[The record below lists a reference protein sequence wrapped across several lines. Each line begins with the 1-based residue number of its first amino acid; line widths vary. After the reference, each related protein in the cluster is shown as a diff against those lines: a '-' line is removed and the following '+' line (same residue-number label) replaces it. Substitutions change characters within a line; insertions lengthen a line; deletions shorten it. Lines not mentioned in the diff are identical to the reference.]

1 MWWLWRSPYTFKL
14 PSIFGSASSILS
26 SSNLPDLSQ
35 GETVFLTASKNT
47 ATKEIAASLVAKAD
61 WAAAKIVQQQ
71 AVAED
76 RNDPEALI
84 YLNNARAYDQ
94 GNPLAI
100 AVVVPLSSSPDT
112 AQEMMRGVAQA
123 QQDWNDRGGS
133 ANRLLAVS
141 VVNDGNDP
149 ERAAAVAKTL
159 ADRPEILAVVGHN
172 SSSATIAAAETYQAA
187 QLLMVSPTSSSTQ
200 ISQLGNA
207 IFRTV
212 PSDQLA
218 ATQLARYSLTNGA
231 STFAVA
237 YNSESGYSTSFKD
250 AFTATV
256 LSEGG
261 TVVDQIDLATDPQ
274 PAAALQQAAQ
284 SRAQVLMLSPNVDKR
299 AAAIALASEAALALA
314 TANADLP
321 EAQRMTPLGS
331 DSLYTYET
339 LEVGRSAVANMVLVV
354 PWHPNLPASR
364 PYSQAAE
371 QLWGGRVSWRT
382 ALSYDAT
389 EVILQALAQSRDLTR
404 SAVLEAVNVPGFA
417 LAEGASGSVQ
427 FMGSGDRSQAG
438 VLVKIV
444 PSTSYEAGF
453 DFQLLPPSQP

>member
-1 MWWLWRSPYTFKL
+1 MWWLWRSPPSFKL
-14 PSIFGSASSILS
+14 PSIFGGVANTLPS
-26 SSNLPDLSQ
+26 SSSTDLSQ
-35 GETVFLTASKNT
+35 GDTVFLTTSKNT
-47 ATKEIAASLVAKAD
+47 ATKDIAASLIAKAD
-61 WAAAKIVQQQ
+61 WAAAKIVLQQ

-84 YLNNARAYDQ
+84 YFNNARAYDQ

-123 QQDWNDRGGS
+123 QQDWNDRGGVV
-133 ANRLLAVS
+133 NRLLAVT

-159 ADRPEILAVVGHN
+159 ADRSEILAVVGHN

-218 ATQLARYSLTNGA
+218 ATQLARYSLTAGN

-274 PAAALQQAAQ
+274 PAAALQRTTQ
-284 SRAQVLMLSPNVDKR
+284 SQAQVLMLSPNVDKR
-299 AAAIALASEAALALA
+299 EAAIALA
-314 TANADLP
+314 TANAALP
-321 EAQRMTPLGS
+321 EAQRMALLGS

-339 LEVGRSAVANMVLVV
+339 LATGRSAVANMVLVV

-364 PYSQAAE
+364 AYAQAAE

-389 EVILQALAQSRDLTR
+389 EVILQALTQSRDLTR
-404 SAVLEAVNVPGFA
+404 SAVLEAVNVPGFT

-444 PSTSYEAGF
+444 PSTSYDAGF
-453 DFQLLPPSQP
+453 DFQLLDPP